1 MEKRIVYGIVLFFL
15 ALAIP
20 GLLAVDGVQG
30 RRFAALEKEVARLET
45 KQMELIESNRKLI
58 TGISVLSS
66 SDRIEKIAEEELG
79 MRKAQSSE
87 IVRIQMKK

>member
-20 GLLAVDGVQG
+20 GLLFLDSVQG
-30 RRFAALEKEVARLET
+30 KRFARLENEVTSLET
-45 KQMELIESNRKLI
+45 KQVELIEDNRKLI

-66 SDRIEKIAEEELG
+66 SDRIERMADELG
-79 MRKAQSSE
+79 MRKATSGE
-87 IVRIQMKK
+87 IVRIQMKQ